1 MISILVRL
9 KNPSKKK
16 RAGWQT
22 DQQQYALCVNWCV
35 ERIRDGEKLS
45 SANVPF
51 PLKAAIKNEAIRH
64 ANKAISDFKQG
75 RSSRI
80 PVFKSSLPL
89 SINNQNWDT
98 RQKND
103 RWYIGFTS
111 NAGKVY
117 VPVVENDIVRTYF
130 PSFEK
135 QDRRDVNRS
144 FRGTMQLLRKGS
156 AWYAAIPVE
165 ISCEWKAST
174 YVPQTEIGID
184 LGLKAIAVISEPQ
197 SGKRQFFSGKQVG
210 YMRRHFRSLRQS
222 LGKKKAL
229 RALKRIGQKER
240 RWMSDYN
247 RKLAKQ
253 IVQFS
258 LAFDKPVLKM
268 EKLEC
273 IRETCKCT
281 RHADRTIHSWA
292 FYQLQQFIEEAAH
305 KHGVPVQ
312 KIAPAY
318 TSQQCFQCK
327 HTVKDNRRRDR
338 FQCQACG
345 HRTHADLNAAHN
357 IATSTSLAV

>member
-1 MISILVRL
+1 MSVISILVRL

-268 EKLEC
+268 EKLE
-273 IRETCKCT
+273 
-281 RHADRTIHSWA
+281 
-292 FYQLQQFIEEAAH
+292 
-305 KHGVPVQ
+305 
-312 KIAPAY
+312 
-318 TSQQCFQCK
+318 
-327 HTVKDNRRRDR
+327 
-338 FQCQACG
+338 
-345 HRTHADLNAAHN
+345 
-357 IATSTSLAV
+357 